1 MSSTTP
7 PLLVQPLRL
16 AGPGDPRLIT
26 TPLTA
31 VHGWSRAHT
40 PDGGLRLTSP
50 CRTAVLTGDGAAGR
64 AGTWTVHGH
73 SGPGTDP
80 LWRATFGPGTPA
92 EITAAFCTVLADGLR
107 TRHRD
112 YLLGGPHYRPDTPAS
127 VLADRGWRPDQAP
140 KGFHDQA
147 APDHTAVYRHRV
159 GHQPHDAE
167 VAGLAPP
174 SWSMLGGDPQHPSW
188 RAEFT
193 IGLPFYPLVHA
204 ARAFSST
211 SPVQRRVGDIPTRH
225 LALVTV
231 RRPSRST
238 PARPMPPAWSG
249 PSTPPA
255 SRPAPAARRR

>member
-1 MSSTTP
+1 MRSTV

-16 AGPGDPRLIT
+16 AGPGDPLLAV
-26 TPLTA
+26 TPLA
-31 VHGWSRAHT
+31 DVHGWSRDHA
-40 PDGGLRLTSP
+40 PDGAARLTSP
-50 CRTAVLTGDGAAGR
+50 CRTAVLTGEGPTGQPGA
-64 AGTWTVHGH
+64 WTVRGYA
-73 SGPGTDP
+73 SPGSEP
-80 LWRATFGPGTPA
+80 LWRASFGPGTPA
-92 EITAAFCTVLADGLR
+92 EITAAFVTVLADGLR

-112 YLLGGPHYRPDTPAS
+112 YLRGGRQYHPDTPAS

-140 KGFHDQA
+140 KGFHDQV

-159 GHQPHDAE
+159 GYQSHDVE

-174 SWSMLGGDPQHPSW
+174 SWSMLAGDPKHPSW
-188 RAEFT
+188 RADFT
-193 IGLPFYPLVHA
+193 IGVPFYPLVHA
-204 ARAFSST
+204 ARAFSDT
-211 SPVQRRVGDIPTRH
+211 APVQRLVGDIPTRH

-238 PARPMPPAWSG
+238 PTRPMPPAWPG